1 MGKPVAEREY
11 QIVEELHHGFRF
23 QVFRAKEVA
32 SGLPVILKQVKDA
45 NPDAVLLATLRSEFN
60 LSARFNDA
68 RLVSYQRIESVQ
80 GRLSL
85 VSDDFGG
92 SDLKRLYPSQ
102 PLEPEDFL
110 WIAKQAALG
119 LQSLHRQKVFYKNLE
134 PAHLVFNPSTGVL
147 RLVDLSR
154 AIDLKHLLLPLEPP
168 GLMDSGFNYIAPEQ
182 TGLLKR
188 PVDCRS
194 DLYSLGVV
202 FYELLAGASPFQ
214 GQEPIEILHSK
225 VANPPVKLA
234 KRRPKVGAAISDL
247 VAKLMEIDP
256 DRRYQ
261 SAEGLVADLDR
272 LALGEQVFELGLS
285 DGPVEL
291 HFSRKLYGRERQTR
305 EMERK
310 LAGWGRGETGL
321 VLLQGDSGMGKTLFA
336 ESLETPT
343 KALGG
348 KWLPVSFASK
358 GEAAEPGVWSSLF
371 SGFLQELYLEP
382 PGSLERWRQ
391 ELIRELGTHGPLMV
405 GFLPQLEPIMGI
417 AAGLGQGQ
425 LKGGLLGILRCLLR
439 QNQPVVLFFD
449 DCHLAQERDLEMV
462 EALLAEPLPGLG
474 VVLSGPKG
482 FEGKLKRP
490 ALENALVVELAP
502 LGLAQV
508 TSFVAESLSVG
519 AEQEVS
525 PLAELLFQKTRG
537 NPLFMQQT
545 MQTLWEKGWLWSE
558 PGHGWNWDLS
568 QAEGLPEH
576 PSVLS
581 LLVSRTKELEPETR
595 KLLQLASVLGLSWG
609 VEELSLFSLTPIRKV
624 PSLLAPAERLGLI
637 GSQGV
642 DYRFLYPAVQ
652 KSLYQELPPRLAA
665 EIHRNIA
672 STLQFR
678 YPDFVSGP
686 LIYKVAGHLNRAR
699 ELVAPGSERVLAAKI
714 NLEAGKKACLAGLNE
729 QGLEFFEAGLEWLG
743 TEPLGKG
750 DPIGFELSWNQVAAL
765 LVLGQ
770 DYRGQKALEQMGQS
784 SSGPEQAKVVVLEI
798 KLKSQRGERTAVAK
812 DLVRGLGALGL
823 DFPLEVEAPQPYDG
837 PKPSDPRLAIDL
849 LYGAL
854 LPLLEAP
861 SPWAAQIG
869 FWLAELC
876 PGVEEGEP
884 LAVGLMVCAASLAVR
899 GQPKKAAQLA
909 DQALERAEASGD
921 PRLVGRVETIWQ
933 GLVRPYLEPFSHCAR
948 DLWPLVEEALKNND
962 LPWAIRGMVW
972 RLDLSWEQA
981 QGPLRGKGD
990 LDQAAKMGQFL
1001 TKHLPAG
1008 FEAGYLG
1015 VGPNGDAFRAAL
1027 FEALRALMTEEMERF
1042 LERLEQA
1049 QNLRPDL
1056 LAASHEALLLY
1067 LNGRRGLF
1075 QGGSGNPLVAQSLA
1089 LLEDLQELSP
1099 LNFSAPYLTL
1109 RAESAALE
1117 AEKGLAGLWLDEAQ
1131 ESADQSGQLVYE
1143 ILALEAHSR
1152 MAVTDNRPHKARAL
1166 LSSNI
1171 QEALRWG
1178 PSFMVERVKS
1188 RFTRQFPDHPLPG
1201 FGGPSAAYSPGPA
1214 GPTSLLGAFGTLAG
1228 ETEPQ
1233 KLLPKVLKIILEQTG
1248 AEKGS
1253 ILFSDQD
1260 QLVLASELCSVE
1272 GRLEPQPSEQ
1282 APYSSGVVRYVHRTG
1297 IDVLLEDALARGPFA
1312 QEEYILAHKVRSILC
1327 CAFKN
1332 QGVITGV
1339 LYLENNRA
1347 QGAFGQVRIDPLRQ
1361 VLSQSRIAWENAKL
1375 YQTQSQLVEQLKDM
1389 DRLKDEFLANTS
1401 HELRTPLA
1409 GIIGLAEMILS
1420 EEPKGQNKEQL
1431 KLIVQSGKRLTNLIN
1446 DILDFSLIREKRL
1459 RLNLVPVHLASLTE
1473 NLLTL
1478 CRPLVGSRA
1487 VNLVNKVPAD
1497 LEALAADE
1505 GRLQQ
1510 ILYNLLGN
1518 AIKFTPQGR
1527 VEVSAQ
1533 LQGGQVAV
1541 TVSDTGIGIE
1551 PQQLGDLFGLF
1562 ERPGHQKQQLGGTG
1576 LGLALTG
1583 KLVQLHGGEIWAES
1597 KLGEGSRFT
1606 FTLPVHKSPAKP
1618 QKLQPQ
1624 AVQELPSEDLSLTS
1638 PPHPEGQIL
1647 VVEDDPILLKTLCHY
1662 LIRSNYSC
1670 VTAMDGKEALEI
1682 LELEPKIDL
1691 VLLDLMLPELNGFEV
1706 CHRIRQ
1712 SRGRADLPVILLT
1725 ARAGTEDVVTG
1736 FRMGANDYLV
1746 KPVQTEEMLARVRS
1760 QMEVKKSLERQRQN
1774 RRLSQEIERRK
1785 AAEHKLQTRQRGL
1798 LRFFDNLE
1806 SAILALD
1813 PDKRVTLTNRR
1824 AEALLGA
1831 SGRRFGGK
1839 GLVELFPPLGTKVE
1853 EMLAKGL
1860 GTARFEWH
1868 TPGAGKADWQMTL
1881 QPLGEKEGW
1890 MVQLSPLEGG
1900 STLAALPALSDLSDL
1915 GEVLVQGE
1923 GEKLLR
1929 EVRNLP
1935 PRFDSVELAE
1945 TDDQELD
1952 GMHKDMVELMLMGL
1966 RYWTQTTG
1974 KGKVEL
1980 AEESGIWNATVDANG
1995 TYRTRTLDRYLKY
2008 ANFPQKPRWR
2018 DILQTAYYVLQH
2030 CPNQALGLR
2039 KELEERVARLEDRLS
2054 FKG

>member
-11 QIVEELHHGFRF
+11 QVIEELHHGFRF
-23 QVFRAKEVA
+23 QVLRAKEVA
-32 SGLPVILKQVKDA
+32 SGQTVILKQVKDT
-45 NPDAVLLATLRSEFN
+45 NPDAALLATLRTEFS

-68 RLVSYQRIESVQ
+68 RLVSYQRIESVN

-92 SDLKRLYPSQ
+92 TDLKRLYHNQ

-119 LQSLHRQKVFYKNLE
+119 LQSLHRQKVFYRNLE
-134 PAHLVFNPSTGVL
+134 PAHLVFNPTTGVL

-154 AIDLKHLLLPLEPP
+154 AIDLKHLLLPIEPP

-182 TGLLKR
+182 TELLQR

-194 DLYSLGVV
+194 DLYALGVV
-202 FYELLAGASPFQ
+202 FYELLAGTSPFQ

-225 VANPPVKLA
+225 VANPPVRLA
-234 KRRPKVGAAISDL
+234 KRRPKVGTVISEL

-261 SAEGLVADLDR
+261 SAEGLIADLDR
-272 LALGEQVFELGLS
+272 LAQGEQVFELGLS

-291 HFSRKLYGRERQTR
+291 HFSHKLFGRKPQSKELEQ
-305 EMERK
+305 K
-310 LAGWGRGETGL
+310 LAGLAQGESGV
-321 VLLQGDSGMGKTLFA
+321 VLLQGESGMGKTLFG
-336 ESLETPT
+336 ESLEAPT

-358 GEAAEPGVWSSLF
+358 GEAAEPGVWSALF

-382 PGSLERWRQ
+382 PGNLERWRQ
-391 ELIRELGTHGPLMV
+391 ELLRELGSHGPLMV
-405 GFLPQLEPIMGI
+405 GYLPQLEPILGLT
-417 AAGLGQGQ
+417 AGLGQGQ
-425 LKGGLLGILRCLLR
+425 LKGGLLGLLRCLLG
-439 QNQPVVLFFD
+439 QNKPVVLFFD
-449 DCHLAQERDLEMV
+449 DCHLAQERDWEMV
-462 EALLAEPLPGLG
+462 EALLAEALPGLG
-474 VVLSGPKG
+474 VLLSGPKG
-482 FEGKLKRP
+482 FEAKFKLP
-490 ALENALVVELAP
+490 VLENALVVELAP
-502 LGLAQV
+502 LTLSQV
-508 TSFVAESLSVG
+508 TSYVAESLSVT
-519 AEQEVS
+519 AEPEVL

-537 NPLFMQQT
+537 NPLFLQQT

-558 PGHGWNWDLS
+558 PGHGWSWDLG
-568 QAEGLPEH
+568 QAEGLAEH

-581 LLVSRTKELEPETR
+581 LLVSRTRELEPESR
-595 KLLQLASVLGLSWG
+595 KLLQFASVLGLSWG
-609 VEELSLFSLTPIRKV
+609 IEELSLFSLIPIRKI
-624 PSLLAPAERLGLI
+624 PGLLAQAERLGLV

-652 KSLYQELPPRLAA
+652 KSLYQELPSRLAA

-672 STLQFR
+672 STLQYR
-678 YPDFVSGP
+678 YPDFASTP
-686 LIYKVAGHLNRAR
+686 LLYKVAGHLNRGR
-699 ELVAPGSERVLAAKI
+699 ERVAPGSERVLAAKI
-714 NLEAGKKACLAGLNE
+714 NLEAGKKACQAGLNE
-729 QGLEFFEAGLEWLG
+729 QGLEFLEAGLEWLG
-743 TEPLGKG
+743 TEALEGSN
-750 DPIGFELSWNQVAAL
+750 PILFDLSWNLVSTL

-770 DYRGQKALEQMGQS
+770 DYKGKKALEQMGQT
-784 SSGPEQAKVVVLEI
+784 SSGLELAQVMLLQM
-798 KLKSQRGERTAVAK
+798 KLKAQRGEPAALAK
-812 DLVRGLGALGL
+812 DLVQGLGALGL
-823 DFPLEVEAPQPYDG
+823 EFPLAAETPQPLTGDR
-837 PKPSDPRLAIDL
+837 PAEIKLAIAL

-861 SPWAAQIG
+861 SPWAAQIAL
-869 FWLAELC
+869 WLVELC
-876 PGVEEGEP
+876 PEVEEGEP
-884 LAVGLMVCAASLAVR
+884 WVIGLMVCAASFAVR
-899 GQPKKAAQLA
+899 GQPKKASQLA
-909 DQALERAEASGD
+909 DQALERAEASHD
-921 PRLVGRVETIWQ
+921 PRLIGRAETVWQ

-948 DLWPLVEEALKNND
+948 DLWPLVEEALKDND
-962 LPWAIRGMVW
+962 LPWAVRGLVW

-981 QGPLRGKGD
+981 QGPFRGKSD
-990 LDQAAKMGQFL
+990 LEQATRMGHFVA
-1001 TKHLPAG
+1001 KHLPAG
-1008 FEAGYLG
+1008 FEEGYLG
-1015 VGPNGDAFRAAL
+1015 AGPNGDAFRAAL
-1027 FEALRALMTEEMERF
+1027 FEALRALMTGEMDRF

-1049 QNLRPDL
+1049 QALRPDL
-1056 LAASHEALLLY
+1056 LPAPYEAMLFY
-1067 LNGRRGLF
+1067 LNGRRGLY
-1075 QGGSGNPLVAQSLA
+1075 QGGSDNPLVAQSLA
-1089 LLEDLQELSP
+1089 LLEDLKELTP
-1099 LNFSAPYLTL
+1099 LNFSAPYLAL
-1109 RAESAALE
+1109 RAQAAAME
-1117 AEKGLAGLWLDEAQ
+1117 EDKGRAGVWLDEAQ

-1143 ILALEAHSR
+1143 ILSLEFHGQ
-1152 MAVTDNRPHKARAL
+1152 MAAEDHRPHKARAL
-1166 LSSNI
+1166 LSATI

-1178 PSFMVERVKS
+1178 PVFKLEALKAEFSHR
-1188 RFTRQFPDHPLPG
+1188 FPDHPLPG
-1201 FGGPSAAYSPGPA
+1201 FGAQRAAYLPSLS
-1214 GPTSLLGAFGTLAG
+1214 GPTSLLGAFGTLAA
-1228 ETEPQ
+1228 EAEPQ

-1253 ILFSDQD
+1253 ILFCDQE
-1260 QLVLASELCSVE
+1260 QLVLAADLCSVE
-1272 GRLEPQPSEQ
+1272 GKLEPQLGQ
-1282 APYSSGVVRYVHRTG
+1282 QNPYSTGVARYVHRTG
-1297 IDVLLEDALARGPFA
+1297 VDVILEDALARGPFA
-1312 QEEYILAHKVRSILC
+1312 QEEYILAHKVRSVLC

-1361 VLSQSRIAWENAKL
+1361 ILSQARIAWENAKL

-1459 RLNLVPVHLASLTE
+1459 RLNLGPVHLASLTE

-1487 VNLVNKVPAD
+1487 VKLVNLVPTD

-1510 ILYNLLGN
+1510 VLYNLLGN
-1518 AIKFTPQGR
+1518 AIKFTPQGT
-1527 VEVSAQ
+1527 VEVSAKV
-1533 LQGGQVAV
+1533 QGGKAAV
-1541 TVSDTGIGIE
+1541 TVKDTGIGIE
-1551 PQQLGDLFGLF
+1551 PERLGDIFGLF
-1562 ERPGHQKQQLGGTG
+1562 ERPGHQQQQLGGTG

-1597 KLGEGSRFT
+1597 KLGQGSLFT

-1618 QKLQPQ
+1618 QKTLPQ
-1624 AVQELPSEDLSLTS
+1624 VLQELPSEDLALVS
-1638 PPHPEGQIL
+1638 PPHPEGQVL

-1662 LIRSNYSC
+1662 LIRANYRC

-1785 AAEHKLQTRQRGL
+1785 TAEHKLQTRQRGL
-1798 LRFFDNLE
+1798 LRFFDKLE

-1824 AEALLGA
+1824 AEELLGVG
-1831 SGRRFGGK
+1831 GRRYAGK
-1839 GLVELFPPLGTKVE
+1839 GLIEVSSPLGTKVE

-1860 GTARFEWH
+1860 DSARFEWH
-1868 TPGAGKADWQMTL
+1868 TPGAGKADWQMAL

-1890 MVQLSPLEGG
+1890 MVQLSLAEGG
-1900 STLAALPALSDLSDL
+1900 ATLAALPALSDL

-1935 PRFDSVELAE
+1935 SRFDSVELAE

-1952 GMHKDMVELMLMGL
+1952 GVHKDMVELMLMGL

-1974 KGKVEL
+1974 KSKVEL
-1980 AEESGIWNATVDANG
+1980 ADESGIWNATVDANG

-2018 DILQTAYYVLQH
+2018 DILQTVYYVLQQ
-2030 CPNQALGLR
+2030 CPNLAPGLR